1 MFRVGLGRKDL
12 MYSKV
17 ISGAVYGVECKL
29 IQVET
34 DVSDGLPMFEMVGFL
49 NSCVKEAKERVRT
62 AMKNSDFSI
71 PPKRITV
78 NLSPADIRKEGSSY
92 DLPIAISI
100 LLSMNKISQKRMEKT
115 LIIGE
120 LGLNGAVKKM
130 NGVLSVVHLAKECGF
145 IECIVPKGNEQEAAI
160 VTGIKVI
167 AVESLREAYEY
178 LVGLRE
184 VKPSVSK
191 DDWMV
196 KEEVGMDYSEICG
209 QTLAK
214 RAIEIAVA
222 GRHNVLLV
230 GPPGAGKSMMAQRI
244 PTIMSDLSFEESLEI
259 TKIYSI
265 SGMLEKGGMIKK
277 RPFRSP
283 HHTIPKA
290 ALVGGGR
297 IPKVGEITLSHGG
310 VLFLDEL
317 PEFDKSVIE
326 VLRQPLEE
334 KKMVISRVYGN
345 FSFPADFMLV
355 AAMNPCPCGNY
366 PDLNRCTCTP
376 TMVRRYQGKISQAF
390 LERVDIN
397 VEVSA
402 VKFEQLSQKGEGES
416 SEQIK
421 KRVEQAVE
429 FQRNRYKEEAISFN
443 SQMNGK
449 MVEKYCV
456 LGNTEKELLKNY
468 FDKKKMSARSY
479 HRVLKVARTIADLS
493 KSETITQ
500 IHLLEAL
507 SYRNSLNHEEGG
519 MKQ

>member
-1 MFRVGLGRKDL
+1 MFRVGLGGKDL

-100 LLSMNKISQKRMEKT
+100 LLSMNKISKKRMENT
-115 LIIGE
+115 MIIGE
-120 LGLNGAVKKM
+120 LGLNGTVKRM
-130 NGVLSVVHLAKECGF
+130 NGVLSVVHLAKECGLK
-145 IECIVPKGNEQEAAI
+145 ECIVPKENEMEASI
-160 VTGIKVI
+160 VAGIKVI
-167 AVESLREAYEY
+167 AVESLREVYEY
-178 LVGLRE
+178 LTGMRE
-184 VKPSVSK
+184 IEPSVSK
-191 DDWMV
+191 EDWMV
-196 KEEVGMDYSEICG
+196 REEDKIDYSEICG

-222 GRHNVLLV
+222 GKHNVLLV

-244 PTIMSDLSFEESLEI
+244 PTIMPDLSFEESLEI
-259 TKIYSI
+259 SKIYSI
-265 SGMLEKGGMIKK
+265 SGMLEDGRIMKK

-283 HHTIPKA
+283 HHTIPKT
-290 ALVGGGR
+290 ALAGGGR

-317 PEFDKSVIE
+317 LEFDKSVIE

-334 KKMVISRVYGN
+334 KKIVINRIYGN

-355 AAMNPCPCGNY
+355 AALNPCPCGNY
-366 PDLNRCTCTP
+366 PDMNRCTCTP
-376 TMVRRYQGKISQAF
+376 AMIHRYQGKISQAF
-390 LERVDIN
+390 LERIDIN

-402 VKFEQLSQKGEGES
+402 VNFEQLNQKGKEES
-416 SEQIK
+416 SKQIK
-421 KRVEQAVE
+421 KRVEQAME
-429 FQRNRYKEEAISFN
+429 LQRERYKNEAILYN

-456 LGNTEKELLKNY
+456 LENSEKELLKNY
-468 FDKKKMSARSY
+468 FEKRKMSVRSY

-493 KSETITQ
+493 KSENIEK

-507 SYRNSLNHEEGG
+507 SYRNCLNQREGG
-519 MKQ
+519 EK

>member
-1 MFRVGLGRKDL
+1 MFRVGSGGKEL

-92 DLPIAISI
+92 DLPIAVSI
-100 LLSMNKISQKRMEKT
+100 LLSMKKISQERMEKT

-120 LGLNGAVKKM
+120 LGLNGAIKKM
-130 NGVLSVVHLAKECGF
+130 NGVLSVVHLAKESGLN
-145 IECIVPKGNEQEAAI
+145 ECIVPKDNEEEAAI
-160 VTGIKVI
+160 VSGIKII
-167 AVESLREAYEY
+167 AVENLKQVYEY
-178 LVGLRE
+178 LTGQKE
-184 VKPSVSK
+184 IKPSVSK
-191 DDWMV
+191 EDWNA
-196 KEEVGMDYSEICG
+196 KCEEGLDYSDIYG
-209 QTLAK
+209 QSLAK

-244 PTIMSDLSFEESLEI
+244 PTIMPDLSFEESLEI

-265 SGMLEKGGMIKK
+265 SGMLEKGRIIKK

-283 HHTIPKA
+283 HHTIPKT
-290 ALVGGGR
+290 ALAGGGR
-297 IPKVGEITLSHGG
+297 IPKVGEITLAHGG

-317 PEFDKSVIE
+317 LEFDKSVIE

-334 KKMVISRVYGN
+334 KRIVINRICGN

-355 AAMNPCPCGNY
+355 AALNPCPCGNY
-366 PDLNRCTCTP
+366 PDMNRCTCTP
-376 TMVRRYQGKISQAF
+376 SMIQKYQGKISQAF
-390 LERVDIN
+390 LDRIDIN

-402 VKFEQLSQKGEGES
+402 VKFEQLNSKCKEES
-416 SEQIK
+416 SKQIK
-421 KRVEQAVE
+421 ERVNKAILVQRKRFE
-429 FQRNRYKEEAISFN
+429 KENILYN

-449 MVEKYCV
+449 MVEKYCA
-456 LGNTEKELLKNY
+456 LGTMERELLKNY
-468 FDKKKMSARSY
+468 FEKRKMSARSY
-479 HRVLKVARTIADLS
+479 HRILKVARTIADLS
-493 KSETITQ
+493 QSESIMEL
-500 IHLLEAL
+500 HLMEAL
-507 SYRNSLNHEEGG
+507 SYRNCLNQRERGDSE
-519 MKQ
+519 

>member
-1 MFRVGLGRKDL
+1 

-17 ISGAVYGVECKL
+17 TSGAVYGVECKL

-100 LLSMNKISQKRMEKT
+100 LLSMNKISQKRMEHT
-115 LIIGE
+115 LMIGE
-120 LGLNGAVKKM
+120 LGLNGTVKKI
-130 NGVLSVVHLAKECGF
+130 NGVLSVVHLAKECGLK
-145 IECIVPKGNEQEAAI
+145 ECIVPKENEREASI
-160 VTGIKVI
+160 VNGIKII

-178 LVGLRE
+178 LAGFLDI
-184 VKPSVSK
+184 KPSVFEE
-191 DDWMV
+191 DWMV
-196 KEEVGMDYSEICG
+196 REEEEMDYSEICG
-209 QTLAK
+209 QTMAK

-222 GRHNVLLV
+222 GKHNVLLA

-244 PTIMSDLSFEESLEI
+244 PTIMPDLSFEESLEI

-265 SGMLEKGGMIKK
+265 SGMLKDGGIMKK

-290 ALVGGGR
+290 ALAGGGR

-317 PEFDKSVIE
+317 LEFDKSVIE

-334 KKMVISRVYGN
+334 KKIVINRIYGN

-355 AAMNPCPCGNY
+355 AALNPCPCGNY
-366 PDLNRCTCTP
+366 PDMNRCTCTP
-376 TMVRRYQGKISQAF
+376 AMIRRYQGKISQAF
-390 LERVDIN
+390 LERIDIN

-402 VKFEQLSQKGEGES
+402 VKFEQLNQKGQEES
-416 SEQIK
+416 SRRIK
-421 KRVEQAVE
+421 ERVEQAIEV
-429 FQRNRYKEEAISFN
+429 QRERYKSETIFYN

-449 MVEKYCV
+449 MVEKYCN
-456 LGNTEKELLKNY
+456 LEKTEKELLKSY
-468 FDKKKMSARSY
+468 FEKRKMSVRSY

-493 KSETITQ
+493 KSEDIKE

-507 SYRNSLNHEEGG
+507 SYRNCLNQREGEE
-519 MKQ
+519 KA

>member
-1 MFRVGLGRKDL
+1 MFRVGLGGKDL

-17 ISGAVYGVECKL
+17 ISGAVYGVQSKL

-100 LLSMNKISQKRMEKT
+100 LLSMKKINEKRMEKT
-115 LIIGE
+115 LVIGE
-120 LGLNGAVKKM
+120 LGLNGTVKKT
-130 NGVLSVVHLAKECGF
+130 NGVLSVVHLAKEEGLT
-145 IECIVPKGNEQEAAI
+145 ECIVPKENEREAAI
-160 VTGIKVI
+160 VSGIKVI
-167 AVESLREAYEY
+167 AVETLREVYEY
-178 LVGLRE
+178 LAGLRE
-184 VKPSVSK
+184 IVPSVSE
-191 DDWMV
+191 DSFN
-196 KEEVGMDYSEICG
+196 EEVEDGMDYSEICG

-222 GRHNVLLV
+222 GKHNVLLV

-244 PTIMSDLSFEESLEI
+244 PTIMPDLSFEESLEI

-265 SGMLEKGGMIKK
+265 NGMLADGRIIKK

-283 HHTIPKA
+283 HHTIPKT
-290 ALVGGGR
+290 ALAGGGK

-317 PEFDKSVIE
+317 LEFDKSVIE

-334 KKMVISRVYGN
+334 KKIVISRISGN
-345 FSFPADFMLV
+345 YSFPADFMLV
-355 AAMNPCPCGNY
+355 AALNPCPCGNY
-366 PDLNRCTCTP
+366 PDMNRCTCTP
-376 TMVRRYQGKISQAF
+376 AMIRKYQGKISQAF
-390 LERVDIN
+390 LDRIDIN

-402 VKFEQLSQKGEGES
+402 VKFEQLSQKG
-416 SEQIK
+416 
-421 KRVEQAVE
+421 
-429 FQRNRYKEEAISFN
+429 KEETSKEIKERVDKAIKVQRKRFQKEAITYN
-443 SQMNGK
+443 SQMNGTL
-449 MVEKYCV
+449 VEKYCV
-456 LGNTEKELLKNY
+456 LGRKEKELLKTY
-468 FDKKKMSARSY
+468 FETRKMSARGY
-479 HRVLKVARTIADLS
+479 HRILKVARTIADLAQ
-493 KSETITQ
+493 SETITE

-507 SYRNSLNHEEGG
+507 SYRNCLNSRESGDEE
-519 MKQ
+519 